1 MSTRAI
7 ISYPYR
13 NGYKGAWVWTDGMP
27 SHMKPILKAV
37 ANTSE
42 KARLLVKF
50 GNISSFMTKA
60 QLNSFC
66 KSFPNTEYIHCR
78 PFDTRAQLEKFLSN
92 NEQYRGYLVKELRS
106 GLCLLT
112 DRVIANAG
120 QQNID
125 AYNRSNLYF
134 VTEVAKDIF
143 ILQQLHHINYKETD
157 DVNFMYYKDVSD
169 MLSCDINHVYV
180 FNDEKGVWCLRNG

>member
-42 KARLLVKF
+42 KARFLVKF
-50 GNISSFMTKA
+50 GNIGTFMTKA
-60 QLNSFC
+60 QLNSFS
-66 KSFPNTEYIHCR
+66 KSFPGTEYVHCKA
-78 PFDTRAQLEKFLSN
+78 FDTKAQLEKFLSK
-92 NEQYRGYLVKELRS
+92 NEWYRGRLVFELRS

-112 DRVIANAG
+112 DRPSEMQINSSNA
-120 QQNID
+120 
-125 AYNRSNLYF
+125 RSDLYF
-134 VTEVAKDIF
+134 ITEVSKDIF
-143 ILQQLHHINYKETD
+143 VLQQLRHINYDEAD
-157 DVNFMYYKDVSD
+157 DVNFVFYKNVSD

-180 FNDEKGVWCLRNG
+180 FNDEKGVWCTHS